1 MYSIHRDQRGS
12 GPRLYNLRALETHF
26 FGQALPDEGPTVL
39 ENSSSSSWQH
49 CGVCSL
55 TSGMGLPPSSQKPES
70 VLPAVGLVCHHTA
83 GGVHIGPEKGNTSS
97 SVLYPNNST

>member
-39 ENSSSSSWQH
+39 ENSSSSSWQAR
-49 CGVCSL
+49 VQIRF
-55 TSGMGLPPSSQKPES
+55 TFKPQ
-70 VLPAVGLVCHHTA
+70 
-83 GGVHIGPEKGNTSS
+83 
-97 SVLYPNNST
+97 